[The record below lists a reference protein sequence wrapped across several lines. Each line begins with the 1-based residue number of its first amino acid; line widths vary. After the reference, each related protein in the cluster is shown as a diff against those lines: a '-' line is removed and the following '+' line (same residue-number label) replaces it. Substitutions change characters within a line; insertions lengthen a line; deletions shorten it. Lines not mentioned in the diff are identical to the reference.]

1 MQKQYQ
7 PGKYQPRPENEGKN
21 ALDPYG
27 QHPLP
32 LKNHSMRSQA
42 LSPSV
47 WPVLSFWRSFV
58 LRFSLKIEFSH
69 FSHFKLVNVVKMDPK
84 RQLYIKTGVLKR

>member
-47 WPVLSFWRSFV
+47 LWASFV
-58 LRFSLKIEFSH
+58 ILAVIC
-69 FSHFKLVNVVKMDPK
+69 VKVFAQD
-84 RQLYIKTGVLKR
+84 RIFTF